1 MSVIIGN
8 KYKIL
13 NEIGEGAFGKVFKA
27 EHILSKVNVAIKIE
41 RSKESRILKYEARI
55 YSIIN
60 SIKNTPK
67 IRFFGTE
74 DSYSYLVMD
83 LYGDSIDKITM
94 SDKNKIEIFIKCIN
108 ILKDLHE
115 IGIIHRDIK
124 PENIL
129 FTNREYDEVI
139 LIDFGLAKY
148 YINSQREH
156 IPEKTGKK
164 LIGTINYASINVHN
178 GIEYSR
184 RDDIES
190 LCYTFIKVFLGSLPW
205 VDDNNMTKND
215 YMEYVYKCKNEIYNK
230 EYNIPYEIL
239 MTLKY
244 ISSLKY
250 DSVPNY
256 EYITGIFKN
265 WITII

>member
-83 LYGDSIDKITM
+83 LYGDSIDKIAM
-94 SDKNKIEIFIKCIN
+94 SDKNK
-108 ILKDLHE
+108 
-115 IGIIHRDIK
+115 
-124 PENIL
+124 
-129 FTNREYDEVI
+129 
-139 LIDFGLAKY
+139 
-148 YINSQREH
+148 
-156 IPEKTGKK
+156 
-164 LIGTINYASINVHN
+164 
-178 GIEYSR
+178 
-184 RDDIES
+184 
-190 LCYTFIKVFLGSLPW
+190 
-205 VDDNNMTKND
+205 
-215 YMEYVYKCKNEIYNK
+215 
-230 EYNIPYEIL
+230 
-239 MTLKY
+239 
-244 ISSLKY
+244 
-250 DSVPNY
+250 
-256 EYITGIFKN
+256 
-265 WITII
+265 